1 LHQRIK
7 SFEDTYLMQRIFAA
21 FLLGLVMLNLAQAQT
36 PITIVVNFAAG
47 GSADRMARL
56 IAPEMAET
64 LGSQLVVKNV
74 TGAAGAIGAAE
85 VARAR
90 PDGNTLLLS
99 TTGPMAIQ
107 PFFRSDLP
115 YRVADFAPICL
126 LGDAPVMMMAAPI
139 SGLRTVQ
146 DVVERA
152 RQTGG
157 GFNYGSAGPGSLPHI
172 VMAALAQTASVPMTH
187 IPFRGSSEAII
198 ALLRND
204 ISIYADLPGPLR
216 ANNLIGVGVMAESRT
231 AEFPGTPTL
240 REQGFD
246 LVYSIWAGLYA
257 PAGTPQA
264 FLARA
269 EAACEKA
276 LRVPAVVEG
285 FARLSTPITFRGQR
299 DFALMQQAEL
309 EKFRTIVQGAGLKPG
324 D

>member
-1 LHQRIK
+1 MRL
-7 SFEDTYLMQRIFAA
+7 FLAA
-21 FLLGLVMLNLAQAQT
+21 FLLALLTFNLAHAQT
-36 PITIVVNFAAG
+36 AITIVVNFAAG

-56 IAPEMAET
+56 IAPEMAEV
-64 LGSQLVVKNV
+64 LGTQVVVKNS

-90 PDGNTLLLS
+90 ADGNTLLLS
-99 TTGPMAIQ
+99 TTGPMAVQ
-107 PFFRSDLP
+107 PFFRADLP

-126 LGDAPVMMMAAPI
+126 LGDAPVMMMAAPV
-139 SGLRTVQ
+139 SGLKTVQ

-157 GFNYGSAGPGSLPHI
+157 AFNYGSAGPGSLPHI
-172 VMAALAQTASVPMTH
+172 VMAALAQMTNLPMTH

-216 ANNLIGVGVMAESRT
+216 ANNLIGVGVMAEKRT
-231 AEFPGTPTL
+231 SEFPETPTL

-257 PAGTPQA
+257 PTSTPQA

-269 EAACEKA
+269 ESACERA

-285 FARLSTPITFRGQR
+285 FARLSTPITFRGQS
-299 DFALMQQAEL
+299 DFAAMQQAEL
-309 EKFRTIVQGAGLKPG
+309 EKFRSIVQAAGLKSG